1 MYNKVTNMKEL
12 CAYAKAQRK
21 LKADEHR
28 RLTLHYGTCSGLS
41 DAEYNQVKHMQKS
54 NFRKARKFTHNRM
67 WRETTKKYTVEQLK
81 QIKTL

>member
-1 MYNKVTNMKEL
+1 MKEL

-41 DAEYNQVKHMQKS
+41 DAEYNRVKHMQKS

-67 WRETTKKYTVEQLK
+67 WKYQSRYSVEQLK
-81 QIKTL
+81 LIKTL